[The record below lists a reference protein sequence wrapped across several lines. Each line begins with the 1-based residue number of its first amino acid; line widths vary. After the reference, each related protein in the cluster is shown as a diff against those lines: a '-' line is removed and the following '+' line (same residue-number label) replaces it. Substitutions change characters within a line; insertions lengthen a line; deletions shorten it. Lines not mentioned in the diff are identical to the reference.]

1 MASAQKAPISGVTE
15 EDDKLKKRPASE
27 IEPPAA
33 QEAKADANAVTGGMT
48 GMQPQQPSSVP
59 PFGLPG
65 SAAVPSPAA
74 GTPEEP
80 PLKKRRGRPPGSK
93 NKPKPPTH
101 VGMPSVAASSKQPL
115 KPAPVFRPTDPGQ
128 PSANADAPQAARGD
142 PNASTHE
149 QLLASGINLP
159 VGSTGGVASSAP
171 ASSPTNRTPQHAPL
185 QHQPA
190 MPQGVQGP
198 SSIPNTEAS
207 LALPA
212 PSQGPAI
219 PSPLPLA
226 KKRGRPPGS
235 KNKPRPS
242 PVDPAPGSHTAALQ
256 QAAPTQPAAPI
267 QPPTAPAANPVAPH
281 GDTNAMLEQM
291 TGQQQPLPMG
301 MPRPAAEDNQ
311 KRRGRPPGSKNKAKV
326 PSVYSPTGAPAG
338 TPFPSPTPH
347 VPGPTVQP
355 IKEAAPVP
363 PHASIPS
370 GSGTGLQL
378 MPSSQNGTSPASGKK
393 PRGRPKGSKNRV
405 KPSTGPSGPL
415 PGGTV
420 VGIPIGQFPPQGVSY
435 TPQPLHQAP
444 ALHAPASHAAPAQV
458 NNAPANPAQGQRQDV
473 SVKP

>member
-101 VGMPSVAASSKQPL
+101 VGMPS
-115 KPAPVFRPTDPGQ
+115 
-128 PSANADAPQAARGD
+128 
-142 PNASTHE
+142 
-149 QLLASGINLP
+149 
-159 VGSTGGVASSAP
+159 GVASSAP

-347 VPGPTVQP
+347 VPG
-355 IKEAAPVP
+355 
-363 PHASIPS
+363 
-370 GSGTGLQL
+370 LQL